1 MFKFLKEK
9 LFRIKK
15 DAKDLRPEEL
25 VSEDQGKLIKSKKLE
40 ALLDDLEMSM
50 LESDVSM
57 EVVDELKKNF
67 REDLEGKRIAR
78 GVDFE
83 DAIEVTLRNSIKK
96 ILSKRFDFLGFIEK
110 GQKPVI
116 VMFVGVNGTGKTT
129 VIARIAHLLMKNNR
143 TCVMAASDTFRAG
156 AIEQLEKHSQNLGI
170 KLVKHKAGSDPA
182 AVAFDAVEHARARH
196 KDVVLIDTA
205 GRMQTNINLMDE
217 MKKIKRVAKPDLIVF
232 VGDSLAGNDA
242 VDQAKRFDEAVGIDT
257 SILTKLDA
265 DTKGGAAISIA
276 FVTQKPIIFLGI
288 GQEYDDMIPF
298 DPKWMV
304 ERLFSE

>member
-25 VSEDQGKLIKSKKLE
+25 VSEDQGKLIKSKKLDK
-40 ALLDDLEMSM
+40 LLDDLEMSM

-57 EVVDELKKNF
+57 EVVEELKRNF
-67 REDLEGKRIAR
+67 KEELEGKRVAR

-96 ILSKRFDFLGFIEK
+96 ILSKPFDFLGFVEK
-110 GQKPVI
+110 GEKPVVI
-116 VMFVGVNGTGKTT
+116 MFVGVNGTGKTT
-129 VIARIAHLLMKNNR
+129 VIARIAHLLMKNR
-143 TCVMAASDTFRAG
+143 KTCVLAASDTFRAG

-182 AVAFDAVEHARARH
+182 AVAFDAIEHARARH

-276 FVTQKPIIFLGI
+276 FVTQKPIIFLGT